1 MDISQFRAGNWQ
13 KILGYKA
20 FVPESIN
27 HAFVWRDDEL
37 NELLEKASRQIGA
50 LDVLAN
56 YVPDVDQLIRAYE
69 YKEAVVSSRIEG
81 TQTQLDEAFQREQ
94 DIDPEKHDDW
104 VEVNNYVTA
113 MNGALSD
120 LNRLP
125 LSSRLLRAIIELK
138 KRRRDSV
145 MTLGR
150 RAGTGQKLLTHLFS
164 QPVVRV
170 QDVEILLSTNKKTA
184 GELVAVLVGLGILV
198 EMTGQRRNRLFVFDE
213 YLKLSA

>member
-1 MDISQFRAGNWQ
+1 M
-13 KILGYKA
+13 
-20 FVPESIN
+20 
-27 HAFVWRDDEL
+27 
-37 NELLEKASRQIGA
+37 
-50 LDVLAN
+50 
-56 YVPDVDQLIRAYE
+56 
-69 YKEAVVSSRIEG
+69 
-81 TQTQLDEAFQREQ
+81 
-94 DIDPEKHDDW
+94 
-104 VEVNNYVTA
+104 TA

-150 RAGTGQKLLTHLFS
+150 RAGTGQNLLTHLFS

-170 QDVEILLSTNKKTA
+170 QDVEILLSTSKKTA
-184 GELVAVLVGLGILV
+184 GELVAALVGLGILV

-213 YLKLSA
+213 YLKLFA